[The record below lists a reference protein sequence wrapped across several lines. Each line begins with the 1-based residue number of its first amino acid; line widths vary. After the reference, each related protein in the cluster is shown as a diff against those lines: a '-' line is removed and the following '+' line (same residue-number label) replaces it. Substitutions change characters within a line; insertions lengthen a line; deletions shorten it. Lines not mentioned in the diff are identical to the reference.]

1 MTQQTV
7 TKVNHHINQA
17 KAILIDERIAELRA
31 EISALETELESKK
44 REITTEIISCLLSR

>member
-7 TKVNHHINQA
+7 AKVNHHINQA
-17 KAILIDERIAELRA
+17 KVILIDERIAELRA
-31 EISALETELESKK
+31 EISALEAELESKK